1 MLSAQNKNDL
11 IEVHSEKR
19 EGDLI
24 EVHSEKREG
33 ITAHLP
39 ELPG

>member
-1 MLSAQNKNDL
+1 MASSQNKNDL

-19 EGDLI
+19 EG
-24 EVHSEKREG
+24 
-33 ITAHLP
+33 ITANLP